1 MKLRPTQFGV
11 HESTASP
18 RQHASRLA
26 GYPASQESARVLERP
41 RNRIEGRTSAA
52 HGVEFI
58 EVLPTDSADVATA
71 GKRKQTAHSVSVE
84 DTNSARANPDARSA
98 ASHGSA
104 GPVSPKA
111 DAEFEPLLDVVEAAR
126 LLRIHPKTLQK
137 LARVATL
144 SVRQFVTRSAEGWP
158 GSLGFP
164 VARERIGRTGQPEGG
179 CGHDRTIPNQD
190 SGKTCR

>member
-71 GKRKQTAHSVSVE
+71 EKRKQTAHSVSVE

-137 LARVATL
+137 LARVAK
-144 SVRQFVTRSAEGWP
+144 VPAF
-158 GSLGFP
+158 
-164 VARERIGRTGQPEGG
+164 RIGRFWRDRASDLEMWLRSGANSDRQPI
-179 CGHDRTIPNQD
+179 DRVDFT
-190 SGKTCR
+190 